1 MEIWFLPNILQYI
14 ADLSPF
20 GVYNMF
26 GPLWDMSAYLVLAT
40 ESNSVAMY
48 ITCFASLRGMSAFV
62 VSSAKKEFC
71 CKLYN
76 MFFVPLWGMSAYLV
90 FANRMEF
97 CVLCR
102 SWLVSIFRRSL
113 WNTPR
118 GVDRS
123 RVTKLLTENIFL
135 SNCLCKALSMCA
147 CCIFSTC

>member
-1 MEIWFLPNILQYI
+1 LEIWFLPNILQYI
-14 ADLSPF
+14 TDLSPF

-48 ITCFASLRGMSAFV
+48 ITCFVPLRGMSAFV
-62 VSSAKKEFC
+62 VSSDKKEFC

-102 SWLVSIFRRSL
+102 
-113 WNTPR
+113 N
-118 GVDRS
+118 
-123 RVTKLLTENIFL
+123 
-135 SNCLCKALSMCA
+135 
-147 CCIFSTC
+147 